1 MILFPHCWCT
11 HLMRHT
17 FYFFFP
23 RTRLVFP
30 PTCIMEVT
38 TSWCIN
44 LHVLQPR
51 QPVNAHNVCL
61 KLLPL
66 NYFVCLHL
74 MYIKLHSFLGTQD
87 PVNGRFTEM
96 STRLSLT
103 TIDWW
108 LFLLQ
113 SWYVDYVN
121 TVASGLAWLVCCVVL
136 FSVLVL
142 LLFSF
147 TPPDQLI

>member
-1 MILFPHCWCT
+1 MILLPHCWCT

-44 LHVLQPR
+44 LHCPAATTTSECSQCVFETTAFKLF
-51 QPVNAHNVCL
+51 CL
-61 KLLPL
+61 PTPHVYQVTL
-66 NYFVCLHL
+66 V
-74 MYIKLHSFLGTQD
+74 SWD
-87 PVNGRFTEM
+87 SRSSEWRFTEM